1 MKNVPNQNLEPLLNP
16 KSIAFV
22 GASEKKDVAGN
33 DMLLEV
39 LHSGYKGQIYSVNP
53 KYNNVEGI
61 KCYPSLTELPEVVD
75 LVVLAIGNA
84 RLEKQLEEAI
94 KLGIGATVLFGSAF
108 LEDDTSPPLMQRI
121 ANMAKKANMPICG
134 AGGMGYYNLDI
145 NLRIFPQYIDK
156 SFQNGNVAYISQSG
170 SALTALLWNDLK
182 IKFNLA
188 VSTGQELITTASD
201 YLSYALELA
210 TTKVVAIFL
219 EAVRDPEGFKHALE
233 KARKKEIPVVV
244 LKAGRT
250 EASAKLA
257 VSHSG
262 AIAGD
267 DAAYRALF
275 KRYGVIQVKCID
287 ELAATCQLLSMEK
300 TIPSG
305 QLAAIMDSGGEREV
319 LMDLAEEMGVQF
331 AEIEPETIQI
341 LGDNL
346 DAGLE
351 PINPLD
357 AWGTGNDYEC
367 IYENCLQAL
376 VDDKNT
382 GITLFVADLTS
393 KFWLHET
400 FAKICQS
407 VAERS
412 HKPVLM
418 MTNHI
423 GSESQDLA
431 LRLQNQ
437 GITVLSGT
445 IPTLQAVQ
453 HAFNYR
459 DFLTQDQT
467 FQAPLP
473 TDHLKEKW
481 IKRLSNPKPLDE
493 MEGLKLLKDYQIPVQ
508 TAETA
513 DNLEAAVLMANQIGF
528 PVVMKTAMPE
538 ILHKSDVGGVKLNL
552 SSEPEIRE
560 AYGDLNHR
568 LGKRVL
574 IAGMEK
580 GNVEVAFGYVKDPQF
595 GPLVLIAS
603 GGIFIEIL
611 KDKQIAL
618 APFGEDE
625 ALKMINQLKIKPLL
639 EGARGTEICDKQALA
654 SALANFSSLVYDLGE
669 LIEEMDVN
677 PIKVHKNG
685 CVAVDAMIV
694 HQRSDQ

>member
-39 LHSGYKGQIYSVNP
+39 LHSEYEGQIYGVNP
-53 KYNNVEGI
+53 KYDSVEGI
-61 KCYPSLTELPEVVD
+61 KCYLSLSELPEVVD

-94 KLGIGATVLFGSAF
+94 KLGIGAAVLFGSAF
-108 LEDDTSPPLMQRI
+108 LEDDISPPLMQRI
-121 ANMAKKANMPICG
+121 SNMAKKANMPICG

-145 NLRIFPQYIDK
+145 NLRIFPQYINK
-156 SFQNGNVAYISQSG
+156 TFQNGSVTYISQSG
-170 SALTALLWNDLK
+170 SALTALLWNNLK

-201 YLSYALELA
+201 YLSYALDLP
-210 TTKVVAIFL
+210 TTRVVAIFL
-219 EAVRDPEGFKHALE
+219 ESVRDPGGFKQALE
-233 KARKKEIPVVV
+233 KARKKEIPVIV
-244 LKAGRT
+244 LKAGCT

-262 AIAGD
+262 AIAGN
-267 DAAYRALF
+267 DAAYQALF
-275 KRYGVIQVKCID
+275 ERYGVIRVKCID
-287 ELAATCQLLSMEK
+287 ELAATCQLLSLEK
-300 TIPSG
+300 NIPSG

-319 LMDLAEEMGVQF
+319 MMDLAEEMGIQF
-331 AEIEPETIQI
+331 AEIEKETIQI
-341 LGDNL
+341 LKDNL

-357 AWGTGNDYEC
+357 AWGTGNDYER

-382 GITLFVADLTS
+382 AITLFVADLTS
-393 KFWLHET
+393 QFWLHET
-400 FAKICQS
+400 FAKICQNVS
-407 VAERS
+407 RKS
-412 HKPVLM
+412 DKPVLM

-431 LRLQNQ
+431 LRLQNS

-445 IPTLQAVQ
+445 IPTLLAVK
-453 HAFNYR
+453 HAFKYQEFLSQTHTLHTSKQNDGIR
-459 DFLTQDQT
+459 D
-467 FQAPLP
+467 
-473 TDHLKEKW
+473 KW
-481 IKRLSNPKPLDE
+481 IKRLNNPKPLDE

-508 TAETA
+508 IAETA
-513 DNLEAAVLMANQIGF
+513 DNLAEAILVANKIGF
-528 PVVMKTAMPE
+528 PVVLKTAMPE
-538 ILHKSDVGGVKLNL
+538 VLHKSDVGGVKLNL
-552 SSEPEIRE
+552 NTESEIQE
-560 AYGDLNHR
+560 AYSDLNHR
-568 LGKRVL
+568 LGNRVL

-580 GNVEVAFGYVKDPQF
+580 GNVEVAFGYINDPQF

-618 APFGEDE
+618 APFGKDD
-625 ALKMINQLKIKPLL
+625 ALKMINQLKTKSLL
-639 EGARGTEICDKQALA
+639 EGVRGTEICDKQALA
-654 SALANFSSLVYDLGE
+654 SALANFSLLVYDLGG
-669 LIEEMDVN
+669 LITEMDVN

-694 HQRSDQ
+694 NQSSDQ

>member
-1 MKNVPNQNLEPLLNP
+1 MKNVPNQILDPLLKP
-16 KSIAFV
+16 ESIAFV

-39 LHSGYKGQIYSVNP
+39 LHSGYKGRIYGVNP
-53 KYNNVEGI
+53 KYKSVEGI

-94 KLGIGATVLFGSAF
+94 KLGIGAAVLFGSAF
-108 LEDDTSPPLMQRI
+108 LEDDINPPLMQRI

-201 YLSYALELA
+201 YLSYALDLP

-219 EAVRDPEGFKHALE
+219 EAVRDPEGFKQALE
-233 KARKKEIPVVV
+233 KAGKKEIPVIV

-267 DAAYRALF
+267 DAAYQALF
-275 KRYGVIQVKCID
+275 ERYGVIQVKCID
-287 ELAATCQLLSMEK
+287 ELAATCQLLSLEK
-300 TIPSG
+300 SIPSG

-319 LMDLAEEMGVQF
+319 MMDLAEEMGIQF

-341 LGDNL
+341 LKDNL

-357 AWGTGNDYEC
+357 AWGTGNDYER

-376 VDDKNT
+376 VDDKNSA
-382 GITLFVADLTS
+382 ITLFVADLTS
-393 KFWLHET
+393 HFWLHET

-407 VAERS
+407 VAKRS

-445 IPTLQAVQ
+445 IPTLLAVR

-459 DFLTQDQT
+459 DFLTQAQT
-467 FQAPLP
+467 FQTPLQ

-481 IKRLSNPKPLDE
+481 LKRLSHPKPLDE

-513 DNLEAAVLMANQIGF
+513 ENLEAAVLMANQIGF

-560 AYGDLNHR
+560 AYKDLSQR
-568 LGKRVL
+568 LGNRVL

-580 GNVEVAFGYVKDPQF
+580 GDVEVAFGYVKDPQF

-618 APFGEDE
+618 APFGKDE

-654 SALANFSSLVYDLGE
+654 SALANFSLLVYDLGG

-677 PIKVHKNG
+677 PIKVNKTG

-694 HQRSDQ
+694 HQRNDQ

>member
-1 MKNVPNQNLEPLLNP
+1 MKNVPNQNLKPLLNP

-39 LHSGYKGQIYSVNP
+39 LHSEYKGQIYGVNP
-53 KYNNVEGI
+53 KYDSVEGI
-61 KCYPSLTELPEVVD
+61 KCYLSLSELPEVVD

-94 KLGIGATVLFGSAF
+94 KLGIGAAVLFGSAF
-108 LEDDTSPPLMQRI
+108 LEDDISPPLMQRI

-145 NLRIFPQYIDK
+145 NLRIFPQYINK
-156 SFQNGNVAYISQSG
+156 TFQNGSVTYISQSG

-201 YLSYALELA
+201 YLSYALDLP
-210 TTKVVAIFL
+210 TTRVVAIFL
-219 EAVRDPEGFKHALE
+219 ESVRDPEGFKQALE
-233 KARKKEIPVVV
+233 KARKKEIPVIV
-244 LKAGRT
+244 LKAGCT

-262 AIAGD
+262 AIAGN
-267 DAAYRALF
+267 DAAYQALF
-275 KRYGVIQVKCID
+275 ERYGVIRVKCID
-287 ELAATCQLLSMEK
+287 ELAATCQLLSLEK
-300 TIPSG
+300 SIPSG

-319 LMDLAEEMGVQF
+319 MMDLAEEMGIQF
-331 AEIEPETIQI
+331 AEIEKETIQI
-341 LGDNL
+341 LKDNL
-346 DAGLE
+346 DVGLE

-357 AWGTGNDYEC
+357 AWGTGNDYER

-382 GITLFVADLTS
+382 AITLFVADLTS
-393 KFWLHET
+393 QFWLHET

-407 VAERS
+407 VSRKS
-412 HKPVLM
+412 DKPVLM

-431 LRLQNQ
+431 LRLQNS

-445 IPTLQAVQ
+445 IPTLLAVK
-453 HAFNYR
+453 HAFKYQE
-459 DFLTQDQT
+459 FLSQT
-467 FQAPLP
+467 HTLQTPNQN
-473 TDHLKEKW
+473 DSIRNKW
-481 IKRLSNPKPLDE
+481 IKRLNNPKPLDE

-508 TAETA
+508 IAETA
-513 DNLEAAVLMANQIGF
+513 DNLAEAILMANKIGF
-528 PVVMKTAMPE
+528 PVVLKTAMPE

-552 SSEPEIRE
+552 NTESEIQE
-560 AYGDLNHR
+560 AYSDLNHR
-568 LGKRVL
+568 LGNRVL

-580 GNVEVAFGYVKDPQF
+580 GSVEVAFGYINDPQF

-618 APFGEDE
+618 APFGKDD
-625 ALKMINQLKIKPLL
+625 ALKMINQLKTKPLL
-639 EGARGTEICDKQALA
+639 EGVRGTEICDKQALA
-654 SALANFSSLVYDLGE
+654 SALANFSLLVYDLGG
-669 LIEEMDVN
+669 LITEMDVN

-694 HQRSDQ
+694 NQSSDQ